1 MSGPQSTQSGG
12 LRNPNI
18 ERVASMNLDGASD
31 RPRGSATGSHRGS
44 MVSSQAGSR
53 RSSQVGSPPRSAH
66 GSTSAPTGKT
76 TVHGVTPLGYD
87 PARDKPLRPVD
98 FVGKRVDLPADAY
111 LENPGKSRFTSRP
124 TYNTQGKP
132 IQVQL
137 NVFPATFQDNI
148 IYQYDVSISPM
159 PTKESRALM
168 KKLWNSKP
176 NQDKIKAAGGTW
188 LHDGN
193 MLAWSSQKIDRNEF
207 RVSID
212 LDADKPNKKK
222 VGASGVYLLTARQNT
237 SIKLIYL
244 KQYIEGKIGW
254 DNHVLECMNFI
265 DHCMRQGP
273 SEKMEAIRR
282 NFYPKV
288 SRTMELSRV
297 VEVHKGFYAAAR
309 LGSARIMINVD
320 TANTAFWQSLNIAEL
335 ALRMVREHKGGSVE
349 LRDLA
354 KLMEPVCK
362 TDRPGR
368 EVHVQSEAFS
378 LLKRLHK
385 VKFIVKHRGKM
396 QEEKRYTIKRIIFD
410 EKYGREGA
418 HSQNVTFPK
427 KMPDGTERETSVW
440 QHYQERY
447 NFRLQYPKL
456 PIIESTRDGFFP
468 MELCNVAAFERY
480 PYKLDPTQT
489 ASMIKFAV
497 TRPPVRKADIM
508 QGLQQLNYANDP
520 YLTQFGIKIS
530 TEMQVTNAR
539 LLKNPEIAFAG
550 NAKHNPGVSGR
561 WDLRGKKFLEPNQ
574 KPIQS
579 WGLIVCGNACT
590 EQEAQA
596 FASKFTQAY
605 RNHGANIAVPLHCIQ
620 VPFHIGD
627 YGEICKEAWNRV
639 GTHFKNFP
647 QMLFFVVPNKNALIY
662 ERIKKSMDC
671 RFCCP
676 SQVMQGGHVK
686 KANAQYMSNVAMK
699 VNVKLG
705 GVTCKVSAP
714 GQGSPFFS
722 GPTMMIGVDVSH
734 AAPGSGAPSMA
745 AMTVSMD
752 KNATR
757 YAAACEVNGWRQ
769 ELLQST
775 TCHGMFPPLLRHWIN
790 IHKTA
795 PTHVYYFRDGVA
807 EGQFQGVIETE
818 LNEIRRV
825 FRECNAGNPK
835 ITAIIATKRHHIRF
849 FPKPNDQTTGDRN
862 GNPLPGTLVERDAT
876 HPHHFDFYLCS
887 HVAIQGTAR
896 PVHYQ
901 VIYDDANVTPDALQK
916 MIYEQCYQYARSTTP
931 VSLHPA
937 VYYAHVASNRA
948 RAHENI
954 HASQKENIGGKEGHP
969 TAKHASEVYSDH
981 GKLSEP
987 VPLLPMKAEGIP
999 SDRIAFMNT
1008 TMWYM

>member
-1 MSGPQSTQSGG
+1 MPGPQSTQSGAI
-12 LRNPNI
+12 RNPDI
-18 ERVASMNLDGASD
+18 ERVSNMNLDGASD
-31 RPRGSATGSHRGS
+31 RPRGSAAGSHRGS
-44 MVSSQAGSR
+44 MVLVARLLSTESR
-53 RSSQVGSPPRSAH
+53 LSD
-66 GSTSAPTGKT
+66 T
-76 TVHGVTPLGYD
+76 D

-98 FVGKRVDLPADAY
+98 LVGKRVDLPADAY
-111 LENPGKSRFTSRP
+111 LENPGKSRFTPRP
-124 TYNTQGKP
+124 TYNSQGKP
-132 IQVQL
+132 IQVQV
-137 NVFPATFQDNI
+137 NVFPATFQDKI
-148 IYQYDVSISPM
+148 IYQYDVSISPQ
-159 PTKESRALM
+159 PNKESRALM
-168 KKLWNSKP
+168 RKLWNSKST
-176 NQDKIKAAGGTW
+176 QDKTKAAGGTW
-188 LHDGN
+188 
-193 MLAWSSQKIDRNEF
+193 SSETIDRNEF
-207 RVSID
+207 RVCID

-222 VGASGVYLLTARQNT
+222 VGNSGVYYLTARQST
-237 SIKLIYL
+237 AIKLVYL

-273 SEKMEAIRR
+273 SEKMIPIRR

-297 VEVHKGFYAAAR
+297 VEVHKGFYSAAR
-309 LGSARIMINVD
+309 LGTARIMINVD

-335 ALRMVREHKGGSVE
+335 ALRMVREHKAGSSNIE
-349 LRDLA
+349 LRDLPE
-354 KLMEPVCK
+354 LMVPVCRK
-362 TDRPGR
+362 DNMER
-368 EVHVQSEAFS
+368 EVYGQSEAFS
-378 LLKRLHK
+378 LLKKLHK
-385 VKFIVKHRGKM
+385 VKFVVKHRGKM
-396 QEEKRYTIKRIIFD
+396 QEEKRYTIKRIIFE
-410 EKYGREGA
+410 EKYGKEGA
-418 HSQNVTFPK
+418 HSRNVTFQK

-447 NFRLQYPKL
+447 DIRLQFPKL

-480 PYKLDPTQT
+480 PFKLDPNQT

-508 QGLQQLNYANDP
+508 QGFQQLNYANDP
-520 YLTQFGIKIS
+520 YLTQFGIKVS

-574 KPIQS
+574 RPIKS

-590 EQEAQA
+590 EQEAQV

-605 RNHGANIAVPLHCIQ
+605 RNHGANIGVPLHCIQ
-620 VPFHIGD
+620 VPFHVGD
-627 YGEICKEAWNRV
+627 YGEICKAAWNKV
-639 GTHFKNFP
+639 GAHYKDFP

-699 VNVKLG
+699 VNAKLG

-722 GPTMMIGVDVSH
+722 GPTMMMGVDVSH

-757 YAAACEVNGWRQ
+757 YAAACEVNGWR
-769 ELLQST
+769 EEILQST

-795 PTHVYYFRDGVA
+795 PTHVYYFRDGVS
-807 EGQFQGVIETE
+807 EGQFQAVIETE

-901 VIYDDANVTPDALQK
+901 VIYDDANVTPDALQR

-987 VPLLPMKAEGIP
+987 VPLLPMKADGIP
-999 SDRIAFMNT
+999 SDRIMFMNT